1 MNWEDIG
8 AMVGYNLAGGYFKNQ
23 HDRWMDEGR
32 KALKDMANVNDAD
45 RTNARGFLQ
54 GAIDRNGLIGQDP
67 QLLYL
72 KQKQG
77 YMQAANDKQYLL
89 DNGYAEDS
97 KEVKDFD
104 AKMAAAHK
112 NADELRAYAKSAGF
126 DFGGLGDGMNLQ
138 QLNHEVSRRQFPALY
153 DESRYDLS
161 NHLPHDKRLWSDM
174 GADYALGKTNTM
186 PTFGAGGAQ
195 PTQEQAAA
203 MEAVAA
209 QAAPQAGAP
218 QTGVPQAQAGAPQT
232 LGVPGLAKPASELS
246 IEELT
251 QLLGGRPSFRDDP
264 FGLRGANPGN
274 AFSLGASN
282 ALANQGGQGTAAQ
295 NTATPSQTAQMSAGE
310 TQAPDASVDMG
321 QSADAHTDAPVANGG
336 YPYQGILMGANG
348 GIKNTTSVPNQ
359 ITAESIY
366 KYLQSIGQI
375 DKKVDYNA
383 AIDELA
389 KAFAAERVKRMTD
402 DDKREYLVSH
412 GIGNDI
418 ASIVIPEANAKAR
431 DKARQ
436 EAIAKMAASATNPM
450 MAEALSLMALTDGTK
465 PGDFMDAIGKT
476 KPEMGFNDLDLG
488 GTKMQT
494 MYDKNG
500 WLKPEAAQFVKTL
513 SPNEIVVS
521 RDKAAGR
528 QLRANIAD
536 AEIKKDLAV
545 AKANNNT
552 RYATAKMQQEG
563 ANWRAQY
570 EQKNANWR
578 ELYRGQY
585 RSQNGGSGGS
595 GGRAA
600 GGKVSEA
607 EKKLS
612 NQFANQFNTVME
624 LYNKTGEVAHDDM
637 ADAVDEFTQ
646 SVLDGIRSGEIGGD
660 DATYLL
666 NKAYLAQLVYA
677 AKFGEKGA
685 AREIW
690 SNFSDD
696 YLYDTDNPDYA
707 ILNNIYQWLDSDSPD
722 AAEKAHEQ
730 NTLSDPEKEY
740 RPQYDE
746 AILNMGD
753 PTLR

>member
-8 AMVGYNLAGGYFKNQ
+8 MMVGYNLANGYFKNQ
-23 HDRWMDEGR
+23 HDRWVDEGR
-32 KALKDMANVNDAD
+32 KALKDMANVSDAD

-264 FGLRGANPGN
+264 FGLRGVNQGN

-282 ALANQGGQGTAAQ
+282 ALANQGGQGTVVQ
-295 NTATPSQTAQMSAGE
+295 NTATPSQTAQASAGE
-310 TQAPDASVDMG
+310 TQPPDANIDIG
-321 QSADAHTDAPVANGG
+321 QSTDAHTDAPAANGG
-336 YPYQGILMGANG
+336 YPYQGILMGADG
-348 GIKNTTSVPNQ
+348 GVKNTASVPNQ

-389 KAFAAERVKRMTD
+389 KAFAEERVKRMTD

-488 GTKMQT
+488 GTKVQT

-563 ANWRAQY
+563 ANWRKQY
-570 EQKNANWR
+570 EQENANWR
-578 ELYRGQY
+578 AQYRG
-585 RSQNGGSGGS
+585 QNGGSGG
-595 GGRAA
+595 RTA
-600 GGKVSEA
+600 GGKGG
-607 EKKLS
+607 EKLTQAQQHFLNEFS
-612 NQFANQFNTVME
+612 N
-624 LYNKTGEVAHDDM
+624 
-637 ADAVDEFTQ
+637 
-646 SVLDGIRSGEIGGD
+646 R
-660 DATYLL
+660 
-666 NKAYLAQLVYA
+666 YLAAKQAITDGYSEDDHGLQELTDFLYDDGRKMLSPEDFRKFEAYVYA
-677 AKFGEKGA
+677 LQGYMWKQH
-685 AREIW
+685 
-690 SNFSDD
+690 
-696 YLYDTDNPDYA
+696 A
-707 ILNNIYQWLDSDSPD
+707 ID
-722 AAEKAHEQ
+722 
-730 NTLSDPEKEY
+730 
-740 RPQYDE
+740 
-746 AILNMGD
+746 D
-753 PTLR
+753 PTDENAENQAMEHWRHVPPEILEEEFPGYNFDAYK

>member
-23 HDRWMDEGR
+23 HDRWVDEGR

-112 NADELRAYAKSAGF
+112 NADELRSYAKSAGF

-264 FGLRGANPGN
+264 FGLRGANQGN

-295 NTATPSQTAQMSAGE
+295 NTATPSQTAQASAGE

-321 QSADAHTDAPVANGG
+321 QSADAHMDAPVANGG

-389 KAFAAERVKRMTD
+389 KAFAEERVKRMTD

-488 GTKMQT
+488 GTKVQT

-578 ELYRGQY
+578 ELYRGQ
-585 RSQNGGSGGS
+585 NGGSGGRVAS
-595 GGRAA
+595 GKGGST
-600 GGKVSEA
+600 GGKVVNNGMKRTEA
-607 EKKLS
+607 LS
-612 NQFANQFNTVME
+612 IIKQADYWDEDHPGEEWAN
-624 LYNKTGEVAHDDM
+624 
-637 ADAVDEFTQ
+637 
-646 SVLDGIRSGEIGGD
+646 
-660 DATYLL
+660 
-666 NKAYLAQLVYA
+666 
-677 AKFGEKGA
+677 
-685 AREIW
+685 
-690 SNFSDD
+690 
-696 YLYDTDNPDYA
+696 P
-707 ILNNIYQWLDSDSPD
+707 
-722 AAEKAHEQ
+722 
-730 NTLSDPEKEY
+730 LSDA
-740 RPQYDE
+740 RDE
-746 AILNMGD
+746 AIKTLNDYGNVD
-753 PTLR
+753 PDDAASVYSYGQSILEENARQGYPYTKEQLKQIIASIGGYGEQVAEDLLSGQGEAYAR

>member
-23 HDRWMDEGR
+23 HDRWVDEGR

-112 NADELRAYAKSAGF
+112 NADELRSYAKSAGF

-282 ALANQGGQGTAAQ
+282 ALANQGGQGTAVQ
-295 NTATPSQTAQMSAGE
+295 NTATPSQTAQTSAEE
-310 TQAPDASVDMG
+310 TQTPDANVDMG
-321 QSADAHTDAPVANGG
+321 QSTDAHTDAPVANGG
-336 YPYQGILMGANG
+336 YPYQGILMGADG
-348 GIKNTTSVPNQ
+348 GVKNTTSVPNQ

-389 KAFAAERVKRMTD
+389 KAFAEERVKRMTD

-465 PGDFMDAIGKT
+465 PGDFMNAIGKT

-488 GTKMQT
+488 GTKVQT

-513 SPNEIVVS
+513 SPNEIVIS

-528 QLRANIAD
+528 QLQAKIAD
-536 AEIKKDLAV
+536 ARNQKDLAV
-545 AKANNNT
+545 QGIRSKT
-552 RYATAKMQQEG
+552 SLGVEQMKQEG
-563 ANWRAQY
+563 ANNRL
-570 EQKNANWR
+570 E
-578 ELYRGQY
+578 YRTVYGGG
-585 RSQNGGSGGS
+585 SGGSGGS

-600 GGKVSEA
+600 GGKGGSTGSKVVNNGMKRTEA
-607 EKKLS
+607 LS
-612 NQFANQFNTVME
+612 IIKQADYWDEDHPGEEWAN
-624 LYNKTGEVAHDDM
+624 
-637 ADAVDEFTQ
+637 
-646 SVLDGIRSGEIGGD
+646 
-660 DATYLL
+660 
-666 NKAYLAQLVYA
+666 
-677 AKFGEKGA
+677 
-685 AREIW
+685 
-690 SNFSDD
+690 
-696 YLYDTDNPDYA
+696 P
-707 ILNNIYQWLDSDSPD
+707 
-722 AAEKAHEQ
+722 
-730 NTLSDPEKEY
+730 LSDA
-740 RPQYDE
+740 RDE
-746 AILNMGD
+746 AIKTLNDYGNVD
-753 PTLR
+753 PDDAASVYSYGQSILEENARQGYPYTKEQLKQIIASIGGYGEQVAEDLLSGQGEAYAR

>member
-8 AMVGYNLAGGYFKNQ
+8 MMVGYNLANGYFKNQ
-23 HDRWMDEGR
+23 HDRWVDEGR
-32 KALKDMANVNDAD
+32 KALKDMANVSDAD

-209 QAAPQAGAP
+209 QAAPQAGAS
-218 QTGVPQAQAGAPQT
+218 QMGVPQAQAGAPQT

-295 NTATPSQTAQMSAGE
+295 NTATPSQAAQTSAEG
-310 TQAPDASVDMG
+310 TQAPDASVDTG
-321 QSADAHTDAPVANGG
+321 QSVNVHTDAPAANEG
-336 YPYQGILMGANG
+336 YPYQGMLMGANG
-348 GIKNTTSVPNQ
+348 GVKNTASVPNQ

-389 KAFAAERVKRMTD
+389 KAFAEERVKRMTD

-488 GTKMQT
+488 GTKVQT

-500 WLKPEAAQFVKTL
+500 WLKPEAAQFIKTL

-528 QLRANIAD
+528 QLRAKIAD
-536 AEIKKDLAV
+536 ARNQKDLAV
-545 AKANNNT
+545 AGMNNKT
-552 RYATAKMQQEG
+552 RYATAKMRQEG
-563 ANWRAQY
+563 ANWRTQY
-570 EQKNANWR
+570 TQANENAR
-578 ELYRGQY
+578 MQY
-585 RSQNGGSGGS
+585 RSQNGGSGG
-595 GGRAA
+595 RAA
-600 GGKVSEA
+600 GGKGG
-607 EKKLS
+607 EKLTQAQQHFLNEFS
-612 NQFANQFNTVME
+612 N
-624 LYNKTGEVAHDDM
+624 
-637 ADAVDEFTQ
+637 
-646 SVLDGIRSGEIGGD
+646 R
-660 DATYLL
+660 
-666 NKAYLAQLVYA
+666 YLAAKQAITDGYSEDDHGLQELTDFLYDDGRKMLSPEDFRKFEAYVYA
-677 AKFGEKGA
+677 LQGYMWKQH
-685 AREIW
+685 
-690 SNFSDD
+690 
-696 YLYDTDNPDYA
+696 A
-707 ILNNIYQWLDSDSPD
+707 ID
-722 AAEKAHEQ
+722 
-730 NTLSDPEKEY
+730 
-740 RPQYDE
+740 
-746 AILNMGD
+746 D
-753 PTLR
+753 PTDENAENQAMEHWRHVPPEILEEEFPGYNFDAYK

>member
-23 HDRWMDEGR
+23 HDRWVDEGR

-104 AKMAAAHK
+104 AKMAAAHR
-112 NADELRAYAKSAGF
+112 NADELRSYAKSAGF

-195 PTQEQAAA
+195 PTQEQATA

-218 QTGVPQAQAGAPQT
+218 QMGVPQAQAGAPQT

-246 IEELT
+246 SEELM
-251 QLLGGRPSFRDDP
+251 QLLTGQPNFKADP
-264 FGLRGANPGN
+264 FGLRGANQGN

-295 NTATPSQTAQMSAGE
+295 NTANPAQSA
-310 TQAPDASVDMG
+310 QAGAEAAQAANASVDMG
-321 QSADAHTDAPVANGG
+321 QSANAYTDAPAANGG
-336 YPYQGILMGANG
+336 HPYQDMLMGTDG
-348 GIKNTTSVPNQ
+348 GAKNTASTPNQ

-366 KYLQSIGQI
+366 RYLQSIGQI

-389 KAFAAERVKRMTD
+389 KAFAEERVKRMTD

-418 ASIVIPEANAKAR
+418 ASIVIPEANAKVR

-436 EAIAKMAASATNPM
+436 EAVAKMAASATNPM

-465 PGDFMDAIGKT
+465 PGDFMNAIGKT
-476 KPEMGFNDLDLG
+476 KPEMSFNDLDLG
-488 GTKMQT
+488 GTKMRT

-513 SPNEIVVS
+513 SPNEIVIS

-528 QLRANIAD
+528 QLQAKIAD
-536 AEIKKDLAV
+536 ARNQKDLAV
-545 AKANNNT
+545 QGIRSKT
-552 RYATAKMQQEG
+552 SLGVEQMKQEG
-563 ANWRAQY
+563 ANNRL
-570 EQKNANWR
+570 E
-578 ELYRGQY
+578 YRTVYG
-585 RSQNGGSGGS
+585 GGSGSS
-595 GGRAA
+595 GGRGK
-600 GGKVSEA
+600 GGTGGTGG
-607 EKKLS
+607 EKLTQAQQHFLNEFS
-612 NQFANQFNTVME
+612 N
-624 LYNKTGEVAHDDM
+624 
-637 ADAVDEFTQ
+637 
-646 SVLDGIRSGEIGGD
+646 R
-660 DATYLL
+660 
-666 NKAYLAQLVYA
+666 YLAVRQAITDGYGEDDHGLQELTDFLYDDGRKMLSPEDFRKFEAYVYA
-677 AKFGEKGA
+677 LQGYMWK
-685 AREIW
+685 RH
-690 SNFSDD
+690 
-696 YLYDTDNPDYA
+696 A
-707 ILNNIYQWLDSDSPD
+707 ID
-722 AAEKAHEQ
+722 
-730 NTLSDPEKEY
+730 
-740 RPQYDE
+740 
-746 AILNMGD
+746 D
-753 PTLR
+753 PTDENAENQAMEYWRHVPSEILEEEFPGYNFDAYK

>member
-8 AMVGYNLAGGYFKNQ
+8 MMVGYNLAGGYFKNQ
-23 HDRWMDEGR
+23 HDRWVDEGR

-45 RTNARGFLQ
+45 RTNAKGFLQ

-72 KQKQG
+72 QQKQG

-112 NADELRAYAKSAGF
+112 NADELRSYAKSAGF

-195 PTQEQAAA
+195 PTQEQATA

-218 QTGVPQAQAGAPQT
+218 QMGVPQAQAGAPQT

-246 IEELT
+246 SEELM
-251 QLLGGRPSFRDDP
+251 QLLTGQPNFKADP
-264 FGLRGANPGN
+264 FGLRG
-274 AFSLGASN
+274 
-282 ALANQGGQGTAAQ
+282 ANQGGQGTAAQ
-295 NTATPSQTAQMSAGE
+295 NTANPAQSA
-310 TQAPDASVDMG
+310 QAGAEAAQAANASVDMG
-321 QSADAHTDAPVANGG
+321 QSANAYTDVPAANGG
-336 YPYQGILMGANG
+336 HPYQDMLMGTDG
-348 GIKNTTSVPNQ
+348 GAKNTASTPNQ

-366 KYLQSIGQI
+366 RYLQSIGQI

-389 KAFAAERVKRMTD
+389 KAFAEERVKRMTD

-436 EAIAKMAASATNPM
+436 EAVAKMAASATNPM

-465 PGDFMDAIGKT
+465 LGDFMDAIGKT

-488 GTKMQT
+488 GTKVQT

-521 RDKAAGR
+521 QDKAADR
-528 QLRANIAD
+528 DLDARKAD
-536 AEIKKDLAV
+536 AKNQTDLAV
-545 AKANNNT
+545 QGIRSKT
-552 RYATAKMQQEG
+552 SLGVEQMKQEG
-563 ANWRAQY
+563 ANNRL
-570 EQKNANWR
+570 E
-578 ELYRGQY
+578 YRTVYG
-585 RSQNGGSGGS
+585 GGSGSS
-595 GGRAA
+595 GGRGKGGT
-600 GGKVSEA
+600 GGKGG
-607 EKKLS
+607 EKLTQAQQHFLNEFS
-612 NQFANQFNTVME
+612 N
-624 LYNKTGEVAHDDM
+624 
-637 ADAVDEFTQ
+637 
-646 SVLDGIRSGEIGGD
+646 R
-660 DATYLL
+660 
-666 NKAYLAQLVYA
+666 YLAVRQAITDGYGEDDHGLQELTDFLYDDGRKMLSPEDFRKFEAYVYA
-677 AKFGEKGA
+677 LQGYMWK
-685 AREIW
+685 RH
-690 SNFSDD
+690 
-696 YLYDTDNPDYA
+696 A
-707 ILNNIYQWLDSDSPD
+707 ID
-722 AAEKAHEQ
+722 
-730 NTLSDPEKEY
+730 
-740 RPQYDE
+740 
-746 AILNMGD
+746 D
-753 PTLR
+753 PTDENAENQAMEYWRHVPSEILEEEFPGYNFDAYK

>member
-8 AMVGYNLAGGYFKNQ
+8 MMVGYNLANGYFKNQ
-23 HDRWMDEGR
+23 HDRWVDEGR
-32 KALKDMANVNDAD
+32 KALKDMANVSDAD

-67 QLLYL
+67 QILYL

-246 IEELT
+246 SEELM
-251 QLLGGRPSFRDDP
+251 QLLTGQPNFKADP
-264 FGLRGANPGN
+264 FGIRGVNQGN

-295 NTATPSQTAQMSAGE
+295 NTATPSQTAQTSAGE
-310 TQAPDASVDMG
+310 TQTPDANIDMG
-321 QSADAHTDAPVANGG
+321 QSTDAHTDVPVANGS
-336 YPYQGILMGANG
+336 YPYQGILMGADG
-348 GIKNTTSVPNQ
+348 GVKNTASVPNQ

-389 KAFAAERVKRMTD
+389 KAFAEERVKRMTD

-563 ANWRAQY
+563 ANWREQY
-570 EQKNANWR
+570 RQ
-578 ELYRGQY
+578 QY
-585 RSQNGGSGGS
+585 RSQNGGLGGSGGS
-595 GGRAA
+595 GGRTA
-600 GGKVSEA
+600 GSKGG
-607 EKKLS
+607 EKLTQAQQHFLNEFS
-612 NQFANQFNTVME
+612 N
-624 LYNKTGEVAHDDM
+624 
-637 ADAVDEFTQ
+637 
-646 SVLDGIRSGEIGGD
+646 R
-660 DATYLL
+660 
-666 NKAYLAQLVYA
+666 YLAAKQAITDGYSEDDHGLQELTDFLYDDGRKMLSPEDFRKFEAYVYA
-677 AKFGEKGA
+677 LQGYMWKQH
-685 AREIW
+685 
-690 SNFSDD
+690 
-696 YLYDTDNPDYA
+696 A
-707 ILNNIYQWLDSDSPD
+707 ID
-722 AAEKAHEQ
+722 
-730 NTLSDPEKEY
+730 
-740 RPQYDE
+740 
-746 AILNMGD
+746 D
-753 PTLR
+753 PTDENAENQAMEHWRHVPPEILEEEFPGYNFDAYK

>member
-8 AMVGYNLAGGYFKNQ
+8 MMVGYNLANGYFKNQ
-23 HDRWMDEGR
+23 HDRWVDEGR
-32 KALKDMANVNDAD
+32 KALKDMANVSDAD

-67 QLLYL
+67 QILYL

-295 NTATPSQTAQMSAGE
+295 NTATPSQTAQTSAGE
-310 TQAPDASVDMG
+310 TQTPDANIDMG
-321 QSADAHTDAPVANGG
+321 QSTDAHTDVPVANGS
-336 YPYQGILMGANG
+336 YPYQGILMGADG
-348 GIKNTTSVPNQ
+348 GVKNTASVPNQ

-389 KAFAAERVKRMTD
+389 KAFAEERVKRMTD

-563 ANWRAQY
+563 ANWREQY
-570 EQKNANWR
+570 EQENANWR
-578 ELYRGQY
+578 AQYRGQ
-585 RSQNGGSGGS
+585 NGGS

-600 GGKVSEA
+600 GGKGG
-607 EKKLS
+607 EKLTQAQQHFLNEFS
-612 NQFANQFNTVME
+612 N
-624 LYNKTGEVAHDDM
+624 
-637 ADAVDEFTQ
+637 
-646 SVLDGIRSGEIGGD
+646 R
-660 DATYLL
+660 
-666 NKAYLAQLVYA
+666 YLAAKQAITDGYSEDDHGLQELTDFLYDDGRKMLSPEDFRKFEAYVYA
-677 AKFGEKGA
+677 LQGYMWKQH
-685 AREIW
+685 
-690 SNFSDD
+690 
-696 YLYDTDNPDYA
+696 A
-707 ILNNIYQWLDSDSPD
+707 ID
-722 AAEKAHEQ
+722 
-730 NTLSDPEKEY
+730 
-740 RPQYDE
+740 
-746 AILNMGD
+746 D
-753 PTLR
+753 PTDENAENQAMEHWRHVPPEILEEEFPGYNFDAYK

>member
-8 AMVGYNLAGGYFKNQ
+8 MMVGYNLANGYFKNQ
-23 HDRWMDEGR
+23 HDRWVDEGR

-112 NADELRAYAKSAGF
+112 NADELRSYAKSAGF

-174 GADYALGKTNTM
+174 GADYALGRTNTM

-218 QTGVPQAQAGAPQT
+218 QMGVPQAQAGVSQA

-246 IEELT
+246 SEELM

-264 FGLRGANPGN
+264 FGLRGANQGN
-274 AFSLGASN
+274 AFSLGAGN

-295 NTATPSQTAQMSAGE
+295 NTATPSQTAQTSAEG
-310 TQAPDASVDMG
+310 TQPPDANIDMG
-321 QSADAHTDAPVANGG
+321 QSTDAHTDAPVANGG
-336 YPYQGILMGANG
+336 YPYQGMLMGADG
-348 GIKNTTSVPNQ
+348 GVKNTASVPNQ

-436 EAIAKMAASATNPM
+436 ESIAKMAASATNPM

-545 AKANNNT
+545 AKANNST
-552 RYATAKMQQEG
+552 RYATAKMRQEG
-563 ANWRAQY
+563 ANWRTQY
-570 EQKNANWR
+570 TQANENAR
-578 ELYRGQY
+578 MQY
-585 RSQNGGSGGS
+585 RSQNGGSGG
-595 GGRAA
+595 RAA
-600 GGKVSEA
+600 GGKGG
-607 EKKLS
+607 EKLTQAQQHFLNEFS
-612 NQFANQFNTVME
+612 N
-624 LYNKTGEVAHDDM
+624 
-637 ADAVDEFTQ
+637 
-646 SVLDGIRSGEIGGD
+646 R
-660 DATYLL
+660 
-666 NKAYLAQLVYA
+666 YLAVKQAITDGYSEDNHGLQELTDFLYDDGRKMLSPEDFRKFEAYVYA
-677 AKFGEKGA
+677 LQGYMWKQH
-685 AREIW
+685 
-690 SNFSDD
+690 
-696 YLYDTDNPDYA
+696 A
-707 ILNNIYQWLDSDSPD
+707 ID
-722 AAEKAHEQ
+722 
-730 NTLSDPEKEY
+730 
-740 RPQYDE
+740 
-746 AILNMGD
+746 D
-753 PTLR
+753 PTDENAENQAMEHWRHVPPEILEEEFPGYNFDAYK

>member
-8 AMVGYNLAGGYFKNQ
+8 MMVGYNLAGGYFKNQ
-23 HDRWMDEGR
+23 HDRWVDEGR

-45 RTNARGFLQ
+45 RTNAKGFLQ

-72 KQKQG
+72 QQKQG

-112 NADELRAYAKSAGF
+112 NADELRSYAKSAGF

-195 PTQEQAAA
+195 PTQEQATA

-218 QTGVPQAQAGAPQT
+218 QMGVPQAQAGAPQT

-246 IEELT
+246 SEELM
-251 QLLGGRPSFRDDP
+251 QLLTGQPNFKADP
-264 FGLRGANPGN
+264 FGLRGANQGN

-295 NTATPSQTAQMSAGE
+295 NTANPAQSA
-310 TQAPDASVDMG
+310 QAGAEAAQAANASVDMG
-321 QSADAHTDAPVANGG
+321 QSANAYTDAPAANGG
-336 YPYQGILMGANG
+336 HPYQDMLMGTDG
-348 GIKNTTSVPNQ
+348 GAKNTASTPNQ

-366 KYLQSIGQI
+366 RYLQSIGQI

-389 KAFAAERVKRMTD
+389 KAFAEERVKRMTD

-488 GTKMQT
+488 GTKVRT

-536 AEIKKDLAV
+536 AKNQTDLAV
-545 AKANNNT
+545 QGIRSKT
-552 RYATAKMQQEG
+552 SLGVEQMKQEG
-563 ANWRAQY
+563 ANNRL
-570 EQKNANWR
+570 E
-578 ELYRGQY
+578 YRTVYG
-585 RSQNGGSGGS
+585 GGSGSS
-595 GGRAA
+595 GGRGKGGT
-600 GGKVSEA
+600 GGKGG
-607 EKKLS
+607 EKLTQAQQHFLNEFS
-612 NQFANQFNTVME
+612 N
-624 LYNKTGEVAHDDM
+624 
-637 ADAVDEFTQ
+637 
-646 SVLDGIRSGEIGGD
+646 R
-660 DATYLL
+660 
-666 NKAYLAQLVYA
+666 YLAAKQAITDGYSEDDHGLQELTDFLYDDGRKMLSPEDFRKFEAYVYA
-677 AKFGEKGA
+677 LQGYMWKQH
-685 AREIW
+685 
-690 SNFSDD
+690 
-696 YLYDTDNPDYA
+696 A
-707 ILNNIYQWLDSDSPD
+707 ID
-722 AAEKAHEQ
+722 
-730 NTLSDPEKEY
+730 
-740 RPQYDE
+740 
-746 AILNMGD
+746 D
-753 PTLR
+753 PTDENAENQAMEHWRHVPPEILEEEFPGYNFDAYK

>member
-8 AMVGYNLAGGYFKNQ
+8 MMVGYNLAGGYFKNQ
-23 HDRWMDEGR
+23 HDRWVDEGR

-45 RTNARGFLQ
+45 RTNAKGFLQ

-72 KQKQG
+72 QQKQG

-104 AKMAAAHK
+104 AKMAAAHR
-112 NADELRAYAKSAGF
+112 NADELRSYAKSAGF

-195 PTQEQAAA
+195 PTQEQATA

-209 QAAPQAGAP
+209 QAAPQAGAG
-218 QTGVPQAQAGAPQT
+218 QTATGTGQA

-246 IEELT
+246 SEELM
-251 QLLGGRPSFRDDP
+251 QLLTGQPNFKADP

-295 NTATPSQTAQMSAGE
+295 NTANPAQSA
-310 TQAPDASVDMG
+310 QAGAEAAQAANASVDMG
-321 QSADAHTDAPVANGG
+321 QSANAYTDAPAANGG
-336 YPYQGILMGANG
+336 HPYQDMLMGTDG
-348 GIKNTTSVPNQ
+348 GAKNTASTPNQ

-366 KYLQSIGQI
+366 RYLQSIGQI

-383 AIDELA
+383 AIDEIA
-389 KAFAAERVKRMTD
+389 KAFAEERVKRMTD

-418 ASIVIPEANAKAR
+418 ASIVIPEANAKVR

-436 EAIAKMAASATNPM
+436 EAVAKMAASATNPM

-488 GTKMQT
+488 GTKVQT

-521 RDKAAGR
+521 QDKAADR
-528 QLRANIAD
+528 DLDARKAD
-536 AEIKKDLAV
+536 AKNQTDLAV
-545 AKANNNT
+545 QGIRSKT
-552 RYATAKMQQEG
+552 SLGVEQMKQEG
-563 ANWRAQY
+563 ANNRL
-570 EQKNANWR
+570 E
-578 ELYRGQY
+578 YRTVYG
-585 RSQNGGSGGS
+585 GGSGSS
-595 GGRAA
+595 GGRGKGGT
-600 GGKVSEA
+600 GGKGG
-607 EKKLS
+607 EKLTQAQQHFLNEFS
-612 NQFANQFNTVME
+612 N
-624 LYNKTGEVAHDDM
+624 
-637 ADAVDEFTQ
+637 
-646 SVLDGIRSGEIGGD
+646 R
-660 DATYLL
+660 
-666 NKAYLAQLVYA
+666 YLAAKQAITDGYSEDDHGLQELTDFLYDDGRKMLSPEDFRKFEAYVYA
-677 AKFGEKGA
+677 LQGYMWKQH
-685 AREIW
+685 
-690 SNFSDD
+690 
-696 YLYDTDNPDYA
+696 A
-707 ILNNIYQWLDSDSPD
+707 ID
-722 AAEKAHEQ
+722 
-730 NTLSDPEKEY
+730 
-740 RPQYDE
+740 
-746 AILNMGD
+746 D
-753 PTLR
+753 PTDENAENQAMEHWRHVPPEILEEEFPGYNFDAYK

>member
-1 MNWEDIG
+1 MNWDDIG
-8 AMVGYNLAGGYFKNQ
+8 MMVGYNLANGYFRNQ
-23 HDRWMDEGR
+23 HDRWVDEGR

-45 RTNARGFLQ
+45 RTNAKGFLQ
-54 GAIDRNGLIGQDP
+54 GAIDRNGFIGQDP
-67 QLLYL
+67 RLLYL

-104 AKMAAAHK
+104 AKMAATHK
-112 NADELRAYAKSAGF
+112 NADELRSYAKSAGF

-218 QTGVPQAQAGAPQT
+218 QMGVPQAQAGAPQT

-246 IEELT
+246 SEELM
-251 QLLGGRPSFRDDP
+251 QLLTGQPNFKADP
-264 FGLRGANPGN
+264 FGLRGANQGN
-274 AFSLGASN
+274 AFSLGAGN

-295 NTATPSQTAQMSAGE
+295 NTANPAQNAQAGAGGA
-310 TQAPDASVDMG
+310 QATDASVDMG
-321 QSADAHTDAPVANGG
+321 QAANAPAEAPAANGG
-336 YPYQGILMGANG
+336 HPYPNMLMGADG
-348 GIKNTTSVPNQ
+348 GVKNTASVPNQ

-389 KAFAAERVKRMTD
+389 KAFAEERVKRMTD

-431 DKARQ
+431 EKARQ
-436 EAIAKMAASATNPM
+436 EAIAQMAQNATNPM
-450 MAEALSLMALTDGTK
+450 MAQALAMMALTDGAK
-465 PGDFMDAIGKT
+465 PGDFMNAIGKT

-488 GTKMQT
+488 GTKMRT

-500 WLKPEAAQFVKTL
+500 WLKPEAAQFVKTV
-513 SPNEIVVS
+513 SP
-521 RDKAAGR
+521 
-528 QLRANIAD
+528 D
-536 AEIKKDLAV
+536 ALLT
-545 AKANNNT
+545 NQT
-552 RYATAKMQQEG
+552 RYDTTKMQQENANWRKRYEQEN

-570 EQKNANWR
+570 
-578 ELYRGQY
+578 RGQ
-585 RSQNGGSGGS
+585 NGGS

-600 GGKVSEA
+600 GGKGG
-607 EKKLS
+607 EKLTQAQQHFLNEFS
-612 NQFANQFNTVME
+612 N
-624 LYNKTGEVAHDDM
+624 
-637 ADAVDEFTQ
+637 
-646 SVLDGIRSGEIGGD
+646 R
-660 DATYLL
+660 
-666 NKAYLAQLVYA
+666 YLAAKQAITDGYSEDDHGLQELTDFLYDDGRKMLSPEDFRKFEAYVYA
-677 AKFGEKGA
+677 LQGYMWKQH
-685 AREIW
+685 
-690 SNFSDD
+690 
-696 YLYDTDNPDYA
+696 A
-707 ILNNIYQWLDSDSPD
+707 ID
-722 AAEKAHEQ
+722 
-730 NTLSDPEKEY
+730 
-740 RPQYDE
+740 
-746 AILNMGD
+746 D
-753 PTLR
+753 PTDENAENQAMEHWRHVPPEILEEEFPGYNFDAYK

>member
-23 HDRWMDEGR
+23 HDRWVDEGR

-72 KQKQG
+72 QQKQG

-104 AKMAAAHK
+104 AKMAAAHR
-112 NADELRAYAKSAGF
+112 NADELRSYAKSAGF

-195 PTQEQAAA
+195 PTQEQATA

-218 QTGVPQAQAGAPQT
+218 QMGVPQAQAGAPQT

-246 IEELT
+246 SEELM
-251 QLLGGRPSFRDDP
+251 QLLTGQPNFKADP
-264 FGLRGANPGN
+264 FGLRGANQGN

-295 NTATPSQTAQMSAGE
+295 NTANPAQSA
-310 TQAPDASVDMG
+310 QAGAEAAQAANASVDMG
-321 QSADAHTDAPVANGG
+321 QSANAYTDAPAANGG
-336 YPYQGILMGANG
+336 HPYQDMLMGTDG
-348 GIKNTTSVPNQ
+348 GAKNTASTPNQ

-366 KYLQSIGQI
+366 RYLQSIGQI

-389 KAFAAERVKRMTD
+389 KAFAEERVKRMTD

-418 ASIVIPEANAKAR
+418 ASIVIPEANAKVR

-436 EAIAKMAASATNPM
+436 EAVAKMAASATNPM

-465 PGDFMDAIGKT
+465 PGDFMNAIGKT
-476 KPEMGFNDLDLG
+476 KPEMSFNDLDLG
-488 GTKMQT
+488 GTKMRT

-513 SPNEIVVS
+513 SPNEIVIS

-528 QLRANIAD
+528 QLQAKIAD
-536 AEIKKDLAV
+536 ARNQKDLAV
-545 AKANNNT
+545 QGIRSKT
-552 RYATAKMQQEG
+552 SLGVEQMKQEG
-563 ANWRAQY
+563 ANNRL
-570 EQKNANWR
+570 E
-578 ELYRGQY
+578 YRTVYG
-585 RSQNGGSGGS
+585 GGSGSS
-595 GGRAA
+595 GGRGK
-600 GGKVSEA
+600 GGTGGTGG
-607 EKKLS
+607 EKLTQAQQHFLNEFS
-612 NQFANQFNTVME
+612 N
-624 LYNKTGEVAHDDM
+624 
-637 ADAVDEFTQ
+637 
-646 SVLDGIRSGEIGGD
+646 R
-660 DATYLL
+660 
-666 NKAYLAQLVYA
+666 YLAVRQAITDGYGEDDHGLQELTDFLYDDGRKMLSPEDFRKFEAYVYA
-677 AKFGEKGA
+677 LQGYMWK
-685 AREIW
+685 RH
-690 SNFSDD
+690 
-696 YLYDTDNPDYA
+696 A
-707 ILNNIYQWLDSDSPD
+707 ID
-722 AAEKAHEQ
+722 
-730 NTLSDPEKEY
+730 
-740 RPQYDE
+740 
-746 AILNMGD
+746 D
-753 PTLR
+753 PTDENAENQAMEYWRHVPSEILEEEFPGYNFDAYK

>member
-8 AMVGYNLAGGYFKNQ
+8 MMVGYNLAGGYFKNQ
-23 HDRWMDEGR
+23 HDRWVDEGR

-54 GAIDRNGLIGQDP
+54 GAIDRNGFIGQDP

-112 NADELRAYAKSAGF
+112 NADELRSYAKSAGF

-153 DESRYDLS
+153 DESRYDIS

-186 PTFGAGGAQ
+186 PTFGAGSAQ
-195 PTQEQAAA
+195 PTQGQAAA

-209 QAAPQAGAP
+209 QAAPQM
-218 QTGVPQAQAGAPQT
+218 GVPQAQAGAPQT

-246 IEELT
+246 SEELM

-264 FGLRGANPGN
+264 FGLRGVNQGN

-282 ALANQGGQGTAAQ
+282 ALANQGGQGTAVQ
-295 NTATPSQTAQMSAGE
+295 NTATPSQTAQASAGG
-310 TQAPDASVDMG
+310 TQATDASVDMG
-321 QSADAHTDAPVANGG
+321 QSTDLHTDAPAANGG
-336 YPYQGILMGANG
+336 YPYQGILMGADG
-348 GIKNTTSVPNQ
+348 GVKNTASVPNQ

-488 GTKMQT
+488 GTKVQT

-528 QLRANIAD
+528 QLQAKIAD
-536 AEIKKDLAV
+536 ARNQKDLAV
-545 AKANNNT
+545 AGMNNKT
-552 RYATAKMQQEG
+552 RYATTKMQQEG
-563 ANWRAQY
+563 ANWRTQY
-570 EQKNANWR
+570 TQANENAR
-578 ELYRGQY
+578 MQY
-585 RSQNGGSGGS
+585 RSQNGGSGG
-595 GGRAA
+595 RAA
-600 GGKVSEA
+600 GGKGGSTGSKVVNNGMKRTEA
-607 EKKLS
+607 LS
-612 NQFANQFNTVME
+612 IIKQADYWDEDHPGEEWAN
-624 LYNKTGEVAHDDM
+624 
-637 ADAVDEFTQ
+637 
-646 SVLDGIRSGEIGGD
+646 
-660 DATYLL
+660 
-666 NKAYLAQLVYA
+666 
-677 AKFGEKGA
+677 
-685 AREIW
+685 
-690 SNFSDD
+690 
-696 YLYDTDNPDYA
+696 P
-707 ILNNIYQWLDSDSPD
+707 
-722 AAEKAHEQ
+722 
-730 NTLSDPEKEY
+730 LSDA
-740 RPQYDE
+740 RDE
-746 AILNMGD
+746 AIKTLNDYGNVD
-753 PTLR
+753 PDDAASVYSYGQSILEENARQGYPYTKEQLKQIIASIGGYGEQVAEDLLSGQGEAYAR

>member
-23 HDRWMDEGR
+23 HDRWVDEGR

-45 RTNARGFLQ
+45 RTNAKGFLQ

-72 KQKQG
+72 QQKQG

-104 AKMAAAHK
+104 AKMAAAHR
-112 NADELRAYAKSAGF
+112 NADELRSYAKSAGF

-195 PTQEQAAA
+195 PTQEQATA

-218 QTGVPQAQAGAPQT
+218 QMGVPQAQAGAPQT

-246 IEELT
+246 SEELM
-251 QLLGGRPSFRDDP
+251 QLLTGQPNFKADP
-264 FGLRGANPGN
+264 FGLRGANQGN

-295 NTATPSQTAQMSAGE
+295 NTANPAQSA
-310 TQAPDASVDMG
+310 QAGAGAAQAANASVDMG
-321 QSADAHTDAPVANGG
+321 QSANAYTDAPAANGG
-336 YPYQGILMGANG
+336 HPYQDMLMGTDG
-348 GIKNTTSVPNQ
+348 GAKNTASTPNQ

-366 KYLQSIGQI
+366 RYLQSIGQI

-389 KAFAAERVKRMTD
+389 KAFAEERVKRMTD

-436 EAIAKMAASATNPM
+436 EAVAKMAASATNPM

-488 GTKMQT
+488 GTKVQT

-513 SPNEIVVS
+513 SPNEIVIS

-528 QLRANIAD
+528 QLQAKIAD
-536 AEIKKDLAV
+536 ARNQKDLAV
-545 AKANNNT
+545 QGIRSKT
-552 RYATAKMQQEG
+552 SLGVEQMKQEG
-563 ANWRAQY
+563 ANNRL
-570 EQKNANWR
+570 E
-578 ELYRGQY
+578 YRTVYG
-585 RSQNGGSGGS
+585 GGSGSS
-595 GGRAA
+595 GGRGKGGT
-600 GGKVSEA
+600 GGKGG
-607 EKKLS
+607 EKLTQAQQHFLNEFS
-612 NQFANQFNTVME
+612 N
-624 LYNKTGEVAHDDM
+624 
-637 ADAVDEFTQ
+637 
-646 SVLDGIRSGEIGGD
+646 R
-660 DATYLL
+660 
-666 NKAYLAQLVYA
+666 YLAVRQAITDGYGEDDHGLQELTDFLYDDGRKMLSPEDLRKFEAYVYA
-677 AKFGEKGA
+677 LQGYMWK
-685 AREIW
+685 RH
-690 SNFSDD
+690 
-696 YLYDTDNPDYA
+696 A
-707 ILNNIYQWLDSDSPD
+707 ID
-722 AAEKAHEQ
+722 
-730 NTLSDPEKEY
+730 
-740 RPQYDE
+740 
-746 AILNMGD
+746 D
-753 PTLR
+753 PTDENAENQAMEYWRHVPSEILEEEFPGYNFDAYK